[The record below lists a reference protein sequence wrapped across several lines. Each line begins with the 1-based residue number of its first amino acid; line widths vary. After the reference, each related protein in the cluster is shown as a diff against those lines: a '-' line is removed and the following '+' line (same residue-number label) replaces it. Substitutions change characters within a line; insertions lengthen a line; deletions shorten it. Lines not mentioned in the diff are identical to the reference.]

1 MFVLKILYLANA
13 AGLLDVY
20 EKKEVYETILMI
32 TGNLFSFFLLIFKK
46 IKSKKIISIDEE
58 ENGTVSVD
66 GTLVNFGKLFE
77 LYQRDVCP
85 TAKLVF
91 VSFLR

>member
-32 TGNLFSFFLLIFKK
+32 TGNLIYFPFDFQKNK
-46 IKSKKIISIDEE
+46 I
-58 ENGTVSVD
+58 
-66 GTLVNFGKLFE
+66 
-77 LYQRDVCP
+77 
-85 TAKLVF
+85 
-91 VSFLR
+91 